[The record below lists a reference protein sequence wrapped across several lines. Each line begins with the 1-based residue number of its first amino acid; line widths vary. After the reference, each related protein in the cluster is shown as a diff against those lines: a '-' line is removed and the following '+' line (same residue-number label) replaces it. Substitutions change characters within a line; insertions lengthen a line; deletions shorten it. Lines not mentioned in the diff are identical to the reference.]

1 MQSALV
7 GMCFPQEVIIV
18 FLGSLVL
25 SGSGLH
31 CRDGQNLGEVD
42 LGGLGGL
49 SDGEYL
55 LGLLI

>member
-1 MQSALV
+1 M
-7 GMCFPQEVIIV
+7 

-25 SGSGLH
+25 SGSGLQ

-55 LGLLI
+55 LGLLIWIWVHDRGLSSWNR

>member
-7 GMCFPQEVIIV
+7 GTCLQQEVIIV

-42 LGGLGGL
+42 SGGIGRI
-49 SDGEYL
+49 E
-55 LGLLI
+55 

>member
-1 MQSALV
+1 M
-7 GMCFPQEVIIV
+7 

-42 LGGLGGL
+42 LGGLRGL

-55 LGLLI
+55 LGLLIWIWVHDRGLSSWNR